1 MFCCI
6 CKYLVNFIKGI
17 EVWWREKDN
26 FFEGGEDFVDMN
38 MICKVMWGDYFI
50 LNEFGYFEF
59 FSYLLRVLLVI

>member
-1 MFCCI
+1 MKCGEERKI
-6 CKYLVNFIKGI
+6 I
-17 EVWWREKDN
+17 

-59 FSYLLRVLLVI
+59 FSYLLRVLFVI